1 MCLPNFKNY
10 KLRELREGLVSQGKI
25 TEAEANELKE
35 RSDTLMTLTVII
47 VGFSLFGLGLLT
59 GFVIGA
65 L

>member
-10 KLRELREGLVSQGKI
+10 KLREFREKLVAEGKI
-25 TEAEANELKE
+25 TEEDANELKE